1 MTKTDN
7 LDARK
12 QKLKEKIIDLYTNNN
27 LSEIAKIGMLNLI
40 SRADIKFISIVEIR
54 IKNPDNFVK
63 EFNAHEAHSS
73 KIVDDII
80 DTNSIKPLERLL
92 DGI

>member
-1 MTKTDN
+1 MTKQDD
-7 LDARK
+7 LDVRK

-40 SRADIKFISIVEIR
+40 SRANIKFISIVEER

-73 KIVDDII
+73 KIVDDIAA
-80 DTNSIKPLERLL
+80 TNSLKPLERLL